1 MMVQV
6 DAEAGAEIPGVKMIV
21 VGDVYEGRLAKA
33 KEVFG
38 EGTFVSRDYRT
49 ILGRKDVDAAIVAT
63 PDHWH
68 ATIAS
73 EAMRAGK
80 DCDCQK
86 PMVRRAEEGAGVGNG
101 GKEAGRTLQVGSR

>member
-6 DAEAGAEIPGVKMIV
+6 DAEAGAEIPGVKMIA

-49 ILGRKDVDAAIVAT
+49 ILGRKDVDAVIVAT

-80 DCDCQK
+80 GGYCQK
-86 PMVRRAEEGAGVGNG
+86 PRWRRWEEGRRIVNA
-101 GKEAGRTLQVGSR
+101 R